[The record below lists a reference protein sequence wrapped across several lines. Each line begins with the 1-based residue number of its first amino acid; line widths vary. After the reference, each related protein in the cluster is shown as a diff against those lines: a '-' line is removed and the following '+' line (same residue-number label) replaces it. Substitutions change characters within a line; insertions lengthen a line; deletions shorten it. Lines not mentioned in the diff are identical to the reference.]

1 MWREVDSQGFLVNAF
16 SDTVAAKLPMYIVRG
31 LGGVLYLAGAMIM
44 CWNLWMTVARGAAKR
59 AAPAAA
65 AVPAE

>member
-16 SDTVAAKLPMYIVRG
+16 ADAVAAKFPMNVVRAF
-31 LGGVLYLAGAMIM
+31 GGVLYLTGGVIM
-44 CWNLWMTVARGAAKR
+44 CYNLWATVARQPKTQTTAV
-59 AAPAAA
+59 